1 MPIDPAFSIKWEN
14 KYYFFKQ
21 LVFGFRSS
29 PKIFDSI
36 SQAVCWIA
44 SNNYNIKNI
53 LDLLDDFFAIVPHDA
68 NAKVTMKTFLNIF
81 EVLGIPLSLT
91 KTVGPCNT
99 IEYLGIYLDSDKMET
114 RLPKEKNVRIQ
125 QIIESF
131 RKRSSCTKRERERE
145 LLSLLGHLNFA
156 CRVII
161 PGSSFVSY
169 LIALCLTVSC

>member
-1 MPIDPAFSIKWEN
+1 M
-14 KYYFFKQ
+14 
-21 LVFGFRSS
+21 
-29 PKIFDSI
+29 
-36 SQAVCWIA
+36 
-44 SNNYNIKNI
+44 
-53 LDLLDDFFAIVPHDA
+53 PHDA
-68 NAKVTMKTFLNIF
+68 NAKVTMKTFLSIF

-131 RKRSSCTKRERERE
+131 RKRSSCTKRERE

-161 PGSSFVSY
+161 P
-169 LIALCLTVSC
+169 LCHT